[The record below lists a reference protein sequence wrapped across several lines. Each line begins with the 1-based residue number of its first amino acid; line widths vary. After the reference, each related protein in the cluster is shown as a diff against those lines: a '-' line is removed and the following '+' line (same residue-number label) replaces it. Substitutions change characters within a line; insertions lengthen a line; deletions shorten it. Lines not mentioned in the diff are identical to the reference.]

1 MELFAQ
7 FGLVAIAGFLAGGV
21 NTLAGGGTL
30 LAYPALLACG
40 LPPVAANVTSL
51 IGLTPGYV
59 GGAYAYRLEIADQK
73 RRLPILGIATVLGA
87 VLGAVVLLTTPG
99 KVFQTVIPYL
109 VLFSSLLLLAQ
120 PWLRRKL
127 APAEGCPERSRSA
140 SAASIGSVF
149 VGSIYGSYFSAGV
162 GVLLLACLGATIK
175 EDFQKINGLKNG
187 LSLLIIMAGVAI
199 YAFSNQVNWL
209 FVLVLLPSSGIG
221 GVVGGRLAKKMR
233 GDVLRYA
240 VCILGLALA
249 VVLFLLG

>member
-1 MELFAQ
+1 MDLIAQ
-7 FGLVAIAGFLAGGV
+7 FALVGVAGFFAGAV

-40 LPPVAANVTSL
+40 LPPVTANVTSL
-51 IGLTPGYV
+51 IGLTPGYI
-59 GGAYAYRLEIADQK
+59 GGAYAYRAEIVDQK
-73 RRLPILGIATVLGA
+73 RRLPILGVATVVGA
-87 VLGAVVLLTTPG
+87 VLGAVILLTTPG

-120 PWLRRKL
+120 PWLRRRF
-127 APAEGCPERSRSA
+127 APTEVGPGRDANVTG
-140 SAASIGSVF
+140 AAIGSVF

-162 GVLLLACLGATIK
+162 GVLLLASLGATIR

-187 LSLLIIMAGVAI
+187 LSLLIILAGVAV
-199 YAFSNQVNWL
+199 YAFSDQVDWL
-209 FVLVLLPSSGIG
+209 FVAVLLPASGIG
-221 GVVGGRLAKKMR
+221 GVVGGKLARLLN

-240 VCILGLALA
+240 VCFLGLALA